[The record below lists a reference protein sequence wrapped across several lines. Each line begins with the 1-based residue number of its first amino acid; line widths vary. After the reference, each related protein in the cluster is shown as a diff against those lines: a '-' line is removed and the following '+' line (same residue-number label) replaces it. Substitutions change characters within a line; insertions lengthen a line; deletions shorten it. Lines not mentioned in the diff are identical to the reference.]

1 MRCIAIF
8 TASLV
13 GFFFGPLILAS
24 AQVARE
30 SRAAPPAST
39 SQVTRLEVSR
49 DTWVSEVGQE
59 ADGNNGGAPR
69 LKLKSIQE
77 MTLID
82 VDPAPLR
89 GRAIAAA
96 ALHLKSAGDP
106 PLRRVTV
113 GGIGAQ
119 WFEGSGSGYAQ
130 QAGGATFRH
139 RRHSDLP
146 WSIARPGGDLCH
158 VILGNGGTNWG
169 MADATPPDGD
179 GWQSIPITP
188 AVLAARAAGLSH
200 GLLVFDDSGSEWT
213 HQGDRFQLRIFP
225 NRFVY
230 SREQN
235 RASAPFLTV
244 TLGPED
250 REPPAAPTS
259 LTSESRNLAPGEAI
273 VFWITPRDQGL
284 AGTLG
289 FMATLAGRP
298 IPRELIP
305 LAGLP
310 GARVEMHRDLGLEQA
325 SSAVVAVKAV
335 DGAGNLGP
343 VATATVRFLGKPGG
357 SLPGSAPR
365 SPTCQPRH
373 HCPAWARV
381 RSP

>member
-1 MRCIAIF
+1 
-8 TASLV
+8 
-13 GFFFGPLILAS
+13 
-24 AQVARE
+24 
-30 SRAAPPAST
+30 
-39 SQVTRLEVSR
+39 
-49 DTWVSEVGQE
+49 
-59 ADGNNGGAPR
+59 
-69 LKLKSIQE
+69 

-89 GRAIAAA
+89 GRAIAA

-139 RRHSDLP
+139 RRHPDLP

-179 GWQSIPITP
+179 GWQSIPINP

-200 GLLVFDDSGSEWT
+200 GLLVFDDTGSEWT

-259 LTSESRNLAPGEAI
+259 LTSESRDLAPGEAI
-273 VFWITPRDQGL
+273 VSWVTR
-284 AGTLG
+284 
-289 FMATLAGRP
+289 ATRARP
-298 IPRELIP
+298 
-305 LAGLP
+305 
-310 GARVEMHRDLGLEQA
+310 ARSGSWRPWRAAPYRA
-325 SSAVVAVKAV
+325 S
-335 DGAGNLGP
+335 
-343 VATATVRFLGKPGG
+343 
-357 SLPGSAPR
+357 
-365 SPTCQPRH
+365 
-373 HCPAWARV
+373 
-381 RSP
+381 